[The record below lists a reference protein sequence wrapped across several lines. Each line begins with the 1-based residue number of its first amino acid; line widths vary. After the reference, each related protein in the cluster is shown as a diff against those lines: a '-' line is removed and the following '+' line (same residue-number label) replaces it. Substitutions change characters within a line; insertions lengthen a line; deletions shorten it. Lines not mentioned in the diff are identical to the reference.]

1 MAREGGGSCVLRN
14 EDTLCVARF
23 IGLNGLDESN
33 SRGFN
38 GQTGFESVRS
48 RARLLPVSAR

>member
-48 RARLLPVSAR
+48 RARLLSVSAR